1 LRSRRDR
8 IKEDKKTAKAKLPFP
23 FNIYMSTLFRI
34 S

>member
-8 IKEDKKTAKAKLPFP
+8 IKEDKKTVKAKSSFP